1 MLYIEYLE
9 SKNNFER
16 ANKNYTDLI
25 DIKERL
31 FIRTLPGAI
40 EYKEDKIESS
50 IKSNPFENYIIK
62 KEEIDLDKKIEEAK
76 SILKNREKIYR
87 IKKEELINS
96 KDWNDIIFT
105 YYYLKKFSI
114 RKTTKYVPFSKTEVS
129 RKIQK
134 IKKSII
140 WDKRGQK

>member
-1 MLYIEYLE
+1 MLYIEYIE
-9 SKNNFER
+9 SKNNFDR

-25 DIKERL
+25 DIKEKL
-31 FIRTLPGAI
+31 FIQTLPSAV

-50 IKSNPFENYIIK
+50 NKSNPFENYVIK
-62 KEEIDLDKKIEEAK
+62 KEEIDLDKKIEEAI
-76 SILKNREKIYR
+76 SILANREKIYR

-105 YYYLKKFSI
+105 YYYIKKFSI

-134 IKKSII
+134 IKKNII